1 MKQSIKA
8 ILLVCS
14 LSACGFAGILQ
25 TLHLRHP
32 HRPSAHAAPVAG
44 QNRATELEI
53 EEIHA
58 LIEAAARRHG
68 VPIALV
74 KGIVATESN
83 FHCHVVSPR
92 GAVGLMQL
100 TQSTARQF
108 GADASVPEQNI
119 EAGTR
124 YLRFLIEKYRN
135 KRNPI
140 KCAIAAYNAGY
151 PAVDRY
157 KGVPPIRETQL
168 YVARVL
174 AHMQEFQS

>member
-1 MKQSIKA
+1 
-8 ILLVCS
+8 
-14 LSACGFAGILQ
+14 
-25 TLHLRHP
+25 
-32 HRPSAHAAPVAG
+32 
-44 QNRATELEI
+44 
-53 EEIHA
+53 
-58 LIEAAARRHG
+58 
-68 VPIALV
+68 
-74 KGIVATESN
+74 
-83 FHCHVVSPR
+83 
-92 GAVGLMQL
+92 MQL